1 MSGCNEPVGT
11 TRREPWRRATPTPAD
26 WSRLSSWTS
35 SVRSPAPRKHALV
48 VLRRPP
54 TEGRDADRRGLPPSY
69 GPAEVALLRVSWA
82 TADGVCSRR
91 LASFLPEQLEQLRL
105 WHLLQHVSPRQSNA
119 SRT

>member
-1 MSGCNEPVGT
+1 
-11 TRREPWRRATPTPAD
+11 
-26 WSRLSSWTS
+26 
-35 SVRSPAPRKHALV
+35 
-48 VLRRPP
+48 
-54 TEGRDADRRGLPPSY
+54 
-69 GPAEVALLRVSWA
+69 VALLRVSWA